1 MTEAKEFR
9 KPYFCESEN
18 KDKLKHVSISIWCY
32 RGAVPEPRWKDVDA
46 GAFSSFPAG
55 SSSFFLPAD
64 VTMDTDNYAKICSI
78 EVDLSHIS
86 LIPRYKGNGERGQ
99 YFRLDYDL
107 VLLFGLTELKAQVAW
122 KEGVRVVHPLL
133 DFIFLRLTFD
143 FVFFLCGRALRNGK
157 PRVDVL
163 LRECAC

>member
-1 MTEAKEFR
+1 MSEAKEFR
-9 KPYFCESEN
+9 KPYFCESED
-18 KDKLKHVSISIWCY
+18 KDKLKNVSISIWCY
-32 RGAVPEPRWKDVDA
+32 CGAVAEPRWKDVDA
-46 GAFSSFPAG
+46 GGFSSFPTF

-64 VTMDTDNYAKICSI
+64 VTMDADNYTKLCTI

-122 KEGVRVVHPLL
+122 KEGVCVLHSLLL
-133 DFIFLRLTFD
+133 DFLSLRLTLTL
-143 FVFFLCGRALRNGK
+143 FFLSVWQSVEKR
-157 PRVDVL
+157 
-163 LRECAC
+163 